1 MALVRQGTARI
12 APRGNVQERSVF
24 GIDLLLVIATVA
36 LMTIGVLFIYSSGV
50 TSEGVSLSR
59 EWLRQIVWALLG
71 LLLLV
76 AVASFDY
83 ARLRDLSLYFYAALI
98 VVLIGTL
105 LFGRVVN
112 GARSWIG
119 VGDFGVQPSEFM
131 KVATI
136 LVLARILERRR
147 RSVGEPLTFG
157 LALLVALVPMGLILM
172 QPDLGTALVY
182 IPIVLAMTFVA
193 GARPSYIAFIVG
205 SGLFMVVLTVL
216 PAWER
221 EIYAGTIPL
230 VAALTDSRLLLAVM
244 GGLAAVALTALTGL
258 VFVKRSYFRW
268 IIYGASMALV
278 GVAGSLVGRR
288 VLKDYQ
294 LMRLIVFLDPN
305 VDPRGA
311 GWNIIQSVTAVGS
324 GGITGKGWLHGTQ
337 SHLQYLPQQSTD
349 FIFSIL
355 AEEWGFLGAL
365 GVLVCFAL
373 IIGRGLLISAKAKD
387 DFASLVATGVVT
399 MVFFHV
405 AVNVGMAIGIM
416 PITGIPLP
424 FLSYGGSSLWTALI
438 GVGLLMSV
446 YQHRYRY

>member
-1 MALVRQGTARI
+1 MQ
-12 APRGNVQERSVF
+12 QERSVF
-24 GIDLLLVIATVA
+24 GIDVLLILATLA

-50 TSEGVSLSR
+50 TSDGVSFSR
-59 EWLRQIVWALLG
+59 EWLRQIVWVALG
-71 LLLLV
+71 LVLLASV
-76 AVASFDY
+76 AAFDY
-83 ARLRDLSLYFYAALI
+83 ARLRDLSPYIYGTLV

-119 VGDFGVQPSEFM
+119 IGDFGVQPSEFM
-131 KVATI
+131 KIATI
-136 LVLARILERRR
+136 LLLARFFEARG
-147 RSVGEPLTFG
+147 RSVHEPLTFG
-157 LALLVALVPMGLILM
+157 MGMLIALLPMGLILL

-182 IPIVLAMTFVA
+182 LPVFLVMAYAA
-193 GARPSYIAFIVG
+193 GARVSYIVFILAA
-205 SGLFMVVLTVL
+205 GLVTVVLTVL

-221 EIYAGTIPL
+221 EIYEGSIP
-230 VAALTDSRLLLAVM
+230 AIAILTDTRLLLIVS
-244 GGLAAVALTALTGL
+244 GSLTAVGVLALAGLFIVKRRYFAWIVYGVGIFLTGIL
-258 VFVKRSYFRW
+258 
-268 IIYGASMALV
+268 
-278 GVAGSLVGRR
+278 GSVVGRR
-288 VLKDYQ
+288 VLRDYQ
-294 LMRLIVFLDPN
+294 LMRLIVFLEPN

-324 GGITGKGWLHGTQ
+324 GGIAGKGWLQGTQ

-365 GVLVCFAL
+365 GVFACFA
-373 IIGRGLLISAKAKD
+373 IIVTRGLMISAKAKD
-387 DFASLVATGVVT
+387 NFASLAAVGIVT

-416 PITGIPLP
+416 PITGIPLL

-438 GVGLLMSV
+438 GVGLLMSI

>member
-1 MALVRQGTARI
+1 MQ
-12 APRGNVQERSVF
+12 QERSVF
-24 GIDLLLVIATVA
+24 GVDVLLILATIA

-50 TSEGVSLSR
+50 TSDGVSFSR
-59 EWLRQIVWALLG
+59 EWLRQIIWVILG
-71 LLLLV
+71 LVILASV
-76 AVASFDY
+76 AVFDY
-83 ARLRDLSLYFYAALI
+83 ARLRDLSPYIYGTLI

-131 KVATI
+131 KIATI
-136 LVLARILERRR
+136 LLLARFFEARG
-147 RSVGEPLTFG
+147 RSLHEPLTFG
-157 LALLVALVPMGLILM
+157 LGMAIALVPMGLILL

-182 IPIVLAMTFVA
+182 LPIFLVMAYAV
-193 GARPSYIAFIVG
+193 GARPSYILFILAVG
-205 SGLFMVVLTVL
+205 VVTVVLTVL

-221 EIYAGTIPL
+221 EIHEGSVPAI
-230 VAALTDSRLLLAVM
+230 AILTDRRLLLIVS
-244 GGLAAVALTALTGL
+244 GSIAAVGALALAGLLIVKRRYFAWIVYGVGVFLTGI
-258 VFVKRSYFRW
+258 V
-268 IIYGASMALV
+268 ASV
-278 GVAGSLVGRR
+278 IGRR
-288 VLKDYQ
+288 VLRDYQ
-294 LMRLIVFLDPN
+294 LMRLIVFLEPN

-324 GGITGKGWLHGTQ
+324 GGIAGKGWLHGTQ

-365 GVLVCFAL
+365 GVFACFAA
-373 IIGRGLLISAKAKD
+373 IMVRGLMISAKAKD
-387 DFASLVATGVVT
+387 NFASLAAVGIVT
-399 MVFFHV
+399 MLFFHV

-438 GVGLLMSV
+438 GVGLLMSI

>member
-1 MALVRQGTARI
+1 MQ
-12 APRGNVQERSVF
+12 QERSVF
-24 GIDLLLVIATVA
+24 GVDVLLILATIA
-36 LMTIGVLFIYSSGV
+36 LMTMGVLFIYSSGV
-50 TSEGVSLSR
+50 TSDGVSFSR
-59 EWLRQIVWALLG
+59 EWLRQIIWVILG
-71 LLLLV
+71 LVILASV
-76 AVASFDY
+76 AVFDY
-83 ARLRDLSLYFYAALI
+83 ARLRDLSPYIYGTLI

-131 KVATI
+131 KIATI
-136 LVLARILERRR
+136 LLLARFFEVRG
-147 RSVGEPLTFG
+147 RSLHEPLTFG
-157 LALLVALVPMGLILM
+157 LGMAIALVPMGLILL

-182 IPIVLAMTFVA
+182 LPIFLVMAYAA
-193 GARPSYIAFIVG
+193 GARPSYILFILAVG
-205 SGLFMVVLTVL
+205 VVTIVLTVL

-221 EIYAGTIPL
+221 EIHEGSVPAI
-230 VAALTDSRLLLAVM
+230 AILTDPRLLLIVS
-244 GGLAAVALTALTGL
+244 GSIAAVGALALAGL
-258 VFVKRSYFRW
+258 LIVKRRYFAW
-268 IIYGASMALV
+268 IIYGV
-278 GVAGSLVGRR
+278 GVFLTGIVASVIGRR
-288 VLKDYQ
+288 VLRDYQ
-294 LMRLIVFLDPN
+294 LMRLIVFLEPN

-324 GGITGKGWLHGTQ
+324 GGIAGKGWLQGTQ

-365 GVLVCFAL
+365 GVFACFAA
-373 IIGRGLLISAKAKD
+373 IMVRGLMISAKAKD
-387 DFASLVATGVVT
+387 NFASLAAVGIVT

-438 GVGLLMSV
+438 GVGLLMSI

>member
-1 MALVRQGTARI
+1 M
-12 APRGNVQERSVF
+12 QERSVF
-24 GIDLLLVIATVA
+24 GIDVLLVAATLA
-36 LMTIGVLFIYSSGV
+36 LMLIGVLFIYSSGV
-50 TSEGVSLSR
+50 TSDGVSFSR
-59 EWLRQIVWALLG
+59 EWIRQIVWAALG

-83 ARLRDLSLYFYAALI
+83 ARLRDLSVYIYLGLV

-119 VGDFGVQPSEFM
+119 IGDFGVQPSEFM

-136 LVLARILERRR
+136 LFLARFLERRGR
-147 RSVGEPLTFG
+147 AIAQPLAFAMA
-157 LALLVALVPMGLILM
+157 LAIAILPMGLILL

-182 IPIVLAMTFVA
+182 LPIVLVMTFAA
-193 GARPSYIAFIVG
+193 GARPSYILFILGAGFLTAV
-205 SGLFMVVLTVL
+205 FTVL

-221 EIYAGTIPL
+221 EIYEGTIPL
-230 VAALTDSRLLLAVM
+230 IAALTESRLLLAIS
-244 GGLAAVALTALTGL
+244 GGLALVGLVALAGL
-258 VFVKRSYFRW
+258 LLVKRGYFGW
-268 IIYGASMALV
+268 IIYG
-278 GVAGSLVGRR
+278 VAIGLTGILGSVAARR

-294 LMRLIVFLDPN
+294 LMRLIVFLEPN

-324 GGITGKGWLHGTQ
+324 GGITGKGWLEGTQ

-365 GVLVCFAL
+365 AVFACFSV
-373 IIGRGLLISAKAKD
+373 IVVRGLMIATKAKD
-387 DFASLVATGVVT
+387 DFASLVAAGVVS
-399 MVFFHV
+399 MIFFHV

-416 PITGIPLP
+416 PVTGIPLL
-424 FLSYGGSSLWTALI
+424 FLSYGGSSLWTALV